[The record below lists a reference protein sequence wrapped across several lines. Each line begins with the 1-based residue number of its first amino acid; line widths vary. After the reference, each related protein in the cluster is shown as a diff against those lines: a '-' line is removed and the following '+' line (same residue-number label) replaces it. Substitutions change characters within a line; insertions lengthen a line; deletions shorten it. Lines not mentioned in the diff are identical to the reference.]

1 MQNISS
7 KKKLIVLLNLSGSYK
22 AGAQRRYLSLFK
34 YLQQNNQ
41 DDYFLLLNDSLY
53 KECFKDN
60 ILTDIKNVICV
71 PIKYGRKSSAN
82 IKVSSS
88 QINPQISLNSIKE
101 SKLYDFLGSVS
112 SFLKQF
118 KAWFGYSIKLINIIK
133 TFNIGVIYGVFTGGI
148 WSWQIAKLLNIK
160 FIYSYND
167 SAASMIER
175 DFLRIFSS
183 ERHPLK
189 YADKIDFLSPG
200 ILQKLKEKGLNI
212 DEKKA
217 LFTPNSFILYDN
229 FKPVY
234 PKKDW
239 VVFSARMTKL
249 KNPDLLIHAV
259 SILNRRGFS
268 AFSVYFLGEGI
279 VFPELAKLKEQLK
292 LNNVF
297 LEGGV
302 SDTAKYLTQSK
313 IFVSIQKDN
322 NYPSQSLMEAMACE
336 NAVIASDVGETRKL
350 VTEDEGILIPL
361 SAEKIADA
369 VQSLL
374 SNPAECN
381 RLAANARKKVL
392 NEHSI
397 ENFSNYFFEI
407 TKSFNNKN

>member
-22 AGAQRRYLSLFK
+22 AGAQRRYLALFK

-41 DDYFLLLNDSLY
+41 NDYFLLLNDSLY
-53 KECFKDN
+53 DECFNDN
-60 ILTDIKNVICV
+60 ILTDTKNVICV
-71 PIKYGRKSSAN
+71 PIKYGRKTPAKTQNSI
-82 IKVSSS
+82 IKNNSQVSH
-88 QINPQISLNSIKE
+88 NPIKE
-101 SKLYDFLGSVS
+101 SKLYNFLGSVS

-118 KAWFGYSIKLINIIK
+118 RAWISYSLQLIKIIK
-133 TFNIGVIYGVFTGGI
+133 NFNIGIIYAVFTGGI
-148 WSWQIAKLLNIK
+148 WSWHMAKLFNIK

-167 SAASMIER
+167 SAASMIESN
-175 DFLRIFSS
+175 FLRIFSS
-183 ERHPLK
+183 ERYALK

-200 ILQKLKEKGLNI
+200 ILLKLKEKGMNI
-212 DEKKA
+212 DENKA
-217 LFTPNSFILYDN
+217 LFTPNSFILYDY
-229 FKPVY
+229 FIPEY

-249 KNPDLLIHAV
+249 KNPDLLLQSIM
-259 SILNRRGFS
+259 ILNSRGINS
-268 AFSVYFLGEGI
+268 FSVYFLGEG
-279 VFPELAKLKEQLK
+279 VLLPELIKQKEELK

-297 LEGGV
+297 FEGGV
-302 SDTAKYLTQSK
+302 SDTANYLKQSK

-336 NAVIASDVGETRKL
+336 NAIIASDVGETRRL
-350 VTEDEGILIPL
+350 VTEDEGILVPL

-369 VQSLL
+369 IQFLL
-374 SNPAECN
+374 SNPAECYKFGT
-381 RLAANARKKVL
+381 NARKKVL

>member
-1 MQNISS
+1 MQNILS

-22 AGAQRRYLSLFK
+22 AGAQRRYLALFK

-41 DDYFLLLNDSLY
+41 NDYVLLLNDSLY
-53 KECFKDN
+53 EECFNDN
-60 ILTDIKNVICV
+60 ILTDTKNVICV
-71 PIKYGRKSSAN
+71 PIKYGRKTSAKTKN
-82 IKVSSS
+82 SSS
-88 QINPQISLNSIKE
+88 KNNPQVSLNPINK

-112 SFLKQF
+112 SFLKQLR
-118 KAWFGYSIKLINIIK
+118 AWLGYSLKLIKIIK
-133 TFNIGVIYGVFTGGI
+133 NYNIGVVYGVFTGGI

-167 SAASMIER
+167 SAASMIES

-183 ERHPLK
+183 ERYPLK

-217 LFTPNSFILYDN
+217 LFTPNSFILYNN
-229 FKPVY
+229 FKPEY

-249 KNPDLLIHAV
+249 KNPDILLQSV
-259 SILNRRGFS
+259 SILNQRGFNS
-268 AFSVYFLGEGI
+268 FSVYFLGEG
-279 VFPELAKLKEQLK
+279 VLLSELIKQKEELK

-297 LEGGV
+297 FEGGV
-302 SDTAKYLTQSK
+302 SDTAKYLKQSK

-336 NAVIASDVGETRKL
+336 NAIIVSDVGETRRL
-350 VTEDEGILIPL
+350 VTEDEGILVSL

-369 VQSLL
+369 IQFLL

-381 RLAANARKKVL
+381 KFGTNARKKVL
-392 NEHSI
+392 NEHNI
-397 ENFSNYFFEI
+397 EKFSDYFYEI
-407 TKSFNNKN
+407 TGL